1 MKKLYQLFDFR
12 HWSIRYK
19 LLASFLIIILVFAAA
34 VLISYLQ
41 IAAIFGKVK
50 EMEQANASL
59 IKVHKINDAGRD
71 LYIHVADIIIG
82 GTEADIDKYNQTSRQ
97 LNELTAELKTDL
109 ANTREVQLLEA
120 IAKQQIRMESGFK
133 GVVAAWRLRDQEGMR
148 RWNIEMTTVRNN
160 IINLTSQLTQE
171 IQAIQANAARDLQ
184 RHLDHIVQQMMIA
197 ILAALVLAIATA
209 LVSGHFMRT
218 PVAKLA
224 AYSRQIAAG
233 NLIGEPL
240 YHKDKDEIGQ
250 LVQAFNEMRNSL
262 RGLIHSGIETSQ
274 QVAAASQELAAS
286 AGQMEEAAGQ
296 VAESVQEIA
305 RGAQE
310 QAVNAQSVA
319 QATERLLQKVRA
331 VHAGSEE
338 MNAGADTVY
347 KVTVAGNE
355 TIRAAETQ
363 MSAISNQVSSIS
375 VLVENL
381 GRRTRDVEEIVEL
394 ITGVADQ
401 TNLLALNA
409 AIEAAR
415 AGEHGRGF
423 AVVAEEVR
431 KLAEQSAQAAGRII
445 DTIKEIRIETG
456 KAMQAMNEGTKEVV
470 QGSELL
476 RKTSGAFAQIRESM
490 GHLGEG
496 AQKLVGLAREMELTS
511 HEVGGQVQNIA
522 AVTEEATAGTE
533 EVSAAVEEQRQLV
546 KEIAASAAKLSE
558 MAEETVR
565 VSGKFQI

>member
-445 DTIKEIRIETG
+445 DTIKEIRIETA
-456 KAMQAMNEGTKEVV
+456 KAMQAMQEGTKEVE